1 MEIYFYFDIFIAEES
16 IKRYD
21 KIASQS
27 GLEFFD
33 PVGFL
38 SVWKKS
44 DISNEYLEEITTRAK
59 ETQSTY
65 VTNAY
70 AATHFPYLRYIKI
83 S

>member
-1 MEIYFYFDIFIAEES
+1 MEIYFYIYVLIAEES

-27 GLEFFD
+27 GLQFFD

-38 SVWKKS
+38 SVWKES
-44 DISNEYLEEITTRAK
+44 DLSNEYLEEITTRAK

-65 VTNAY
+65 VINEY